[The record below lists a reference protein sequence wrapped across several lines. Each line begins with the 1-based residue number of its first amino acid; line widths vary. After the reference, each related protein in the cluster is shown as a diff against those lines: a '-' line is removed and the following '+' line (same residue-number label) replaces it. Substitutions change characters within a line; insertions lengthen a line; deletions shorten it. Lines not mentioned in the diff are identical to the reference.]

1 MYRLFIISPIILLP
15 FSCGLIVLIVGYIK
29 LWKLRKTGR
38 PEAVGIFGI
47 WLMGIIGF
55 LLGVFGQILAIIKTF
70 DAIAMAGDIS
80 PSIVAEGIKGSYQS
94 TITGLVVLIISLI
107 VWGILNGIKQKR
119 IVLNTIDK
127 KQ

>member
-1 MYRLFIISPIILLP
+1 MYRLFIISPITLLP

-29 LWKLRKTGR
+29 LWKLRKTVH
-38 PEAVGIFGI
+38 PEAIGIFGI